1 MKSSKG
7 KYIFGITKLSEKGQI
22 VIPKEAR
29 EVFGL
34 KPGDQLLMMG
44 DIKKG
49 LALVKVDEIGLF
61 EALAEKVGAAEADGA
76 DSTDGA
82 DGANGKGGDPS

>member
-82 DGANGKGGDPS
+82 DDANEKGGDPS

>member
-76 DSTDGA
+76 DGTDDTDA
-82 DGANGKGGDPS
+82 KGGDPS

>member
-82 DGANGKGGDPS
+82 DDADAKGGDPS

>member
-61 EALAEKVGAAEADGA
+61 EVLAEKVGAAEADGA

-82 DGANGKGGDPS
+82 DGADAKGGDPS